1 MNMGVKLDVE
11 LRTMGEETFAIIRF
25 PERMKVL
32 SSTMRNGGFTE
43 TDTVLMM
50 QVEPGYDN
58 RDPEGDMASKI
69 SQLGLGEETVGFM
82 TAAVIR
88 KAISTA
94 EERYHGVHAIA
105 VVTAGVVNAVMAGD
119 LLPESTVRRLTK
131 PGTINTVVA
140 VDVPLECEACANAI
154 ITATEAKSA
163 AMFERGIRGTG
174 TTSDAVAIVSP
185 LGRGTKYAGTATDVG
200 IAIARAVRMAT
211 SESIRKW
218 SLVNPP
224 MDLLSLLERKGVTLE
239 DLWAMAGELRRSET
253 SGDPDDLRRGFV
265 KELERIKEDANV
277 NALVQAAMLMDAEGD
292 RDNIRGLKTGEFR
305 NDPAHL
311 VADKMLGAV
320 LVEYLAGK
328 EELPEYRNYNGR
340 GLDATRRLSPFLG
353 DVVLALVW
361 GAMSRTSVGQ
371 F

>member
-1 MNMGVKLDVE
+1 MDLKVDVE

-25 PERMKVL
+25 PQRMKVL

-58 RDPEGDMASKI
+58 RDPESDMASKI
-69 SQLGLGEETVGFM
+69 SLLGLGEHTVGFM

-88 KAISTA
+88 KAISMA

-119 LLPESTVRRLTK
+119 LLPDSTVRRLTK
-131 PGTINTVVA
+131 PGTINIVVA
-140 VDVPLECEACANAI
+140 VDAPLECEACANAI

-200 IAIARAVRMAT
+200 IAIARAVRKAT

-224 MDLLSLLERKGVTLE
+224 MDFLSLLERKGVTMD
-239 DLWAMAGELRRSET
+239 DLWAMAIELAPPESLLGPGGPTSKVRGELGYAQGGRQRQLT
-253 SGDPDDLRRGFV
+253 GSGG
-265 KELERIKEDANV
+265 
-277 NALVQAAMLMDAEGD
+277 G
-292 RDNIRGLKTGEFR
+292 
-305 NDPAHL
+305 AH
-311 VADKMLGAV
+311 G
-320 LVEYLAGK
+320 
-328 EELPEYRNYNGR
+328 GR
-340 GLDATRRLSPFLG
+340 GKSRQHPRLEG
-353 DVVLALVW
+353 RGVL
-361 GAMSRTSVGQ
+361 TTTQ
-371 F
+371 